1 MSEFDFNQIRRLDG
15 GLLLVFRELLRTGR
29 ASTVAERL
37 GLSPSAISH
46 ALNRLRDLFDDPL
59 FIRRPHGFEPTRR
72 AEELGPQ
79 VEALIELTG
88 RTLSRDA
95 AFDPLRSTRL
105 FRFAAPEFVT
115 ALIGGELINRLK
127 TAAPTVTFGVSFS
140 GEEDAFRA
148 LRKGEIEFA
157 IGRFGAARPGFVV
170 QPLFEDHYCVAA
182 RQDHPLL
189 RGAIDE
195 TQWQRIGHIFA
206 WSAAEVGG
214 DAGVGIGDPDAGIK
228 HLASVPQWL
237 TALAMAASTDGLVT
251 CPRRLAERHAER
263 LGLQVLDLPFPPN
276 SISVSVV
283 RRTGASDAG
292 VDWFLE
298 RVREA
303 VGA

>member
-1 MSEFDFNQIRRLDG
+1 M
-15 GLLLVFRELLRTGR
+15 LVFRELLRTRR

-46 ALNRLRDLFDDPL
+46 ALTRLRDLFDDPL

-95 AFDPLRSTRL
+95 GFDPLRSTRM
-105 FRFAAPEFVT
+105 FHFAAPEFVT
-115 ALIGGELINRLK
+115 ALIGAELINRLK
-127 TAAPTVTFGVSFS
+127 AAAPEVTFAVSFS

-148 LRKGEIEFA
+148 LRKGEVEFA
-157 IGRFGAARPGFVV
+157 IGRFGAARPGFTVE
-170 QPLFEDHYCVAA
+170 PLFEDHYCVAA
-182 RQDHPLL
+182 RRDHPQL
-189 RGAIDE
+189 RGAID
-195 TQWQRIGHIFA
+195 QHRWQNIGHIYA

-214 DAGVGIGDPDAGIK
+214 DIGEPHLRIK

-263 LGLQVLDLPFPPN
+263 LGLQVLDMPFPPQA
-276 SISVSVV
+276 ISVSVM

-292 VDWFLE
+292 VDWFLDQI
-298 RVREA
+298 RA
-303 VGA
+303 AIDA

>member
-95 AFDPLRSTRL
+95 GFDPLRSTRQ
-105 FRFAAPEFVT
+105 FNFAAPEFVT
-115 ALIGGELINRLK
+115 ALIGAALINRLK
-127 TAAPTVTFGVSFS
+127 TTAPGVRFGI
-140 GEEDAFRA
+140 GHWDEEGAFRA
-148 LRKGEIEFA
+148 LRRGEIDFA
-157 IGRFGAARPGFVV
+157 VGRFGPPRPGFKVE
-170 QPLFEDHYCVAA
+170 PLFEDHYCVTA
-182 RQDHPLL
+182 RRDHPQLN
-189 RGAIDE
+189 GAISE
-195 TQWQRIGHIFA
+195 AQWREIGHIFA
-206 WSAAEVGG
+206 WSASETEQDPTVGE
-214 DAGVGIGDPDAGIK
+214 IGPVAL
-228 HLASVPQWL
+228 LAWVPQWL
-237 TALAMAASTDGLVT
+237 TALTMAASTDGLVT

-263 LGLQVLDLPFPPN
+263 LGLQVLDMPFPPQ
-276 SISVSVV
+276 SISVSLM

-292 VDWFLE
+292 VDWFLDQI
-298 RVREA
+298 RAAIEA
-303 VGA
+303 